1 VPHPARM
8 VQKFPNCGD
17 CHGIAHDLR

>member
-8 VQKFPNCGD
+8 IQKFPNCGD
-17 CHGIAHDLR
+17 CHGIAHDLK

>member
-8 VQKFPNCGD
+8 IQKFPQCGD
-17 CHGIAHDLR
+17 CHGIAHDLK